1 MVAVFGD
8 QVVGIAF
15 VILCKLFHDCSYL
28 CRSHIRFPNQN
39 CFSECEPIT
48 LFGLSFEDPSRRM
61 LMCSKCVLNS
71 MNCKQY
77 IFIRILLKV
86 NNQSLDLIGIG
97 KQKRL
102 EISNIEIWNPRFAL
116 LFCTFSSNKQS
127 KKENEK
133 KKKETFSDSH
143 FSPNLGSILFEWS
156 QNFPKTKGP
165 NKENVLQNCF
175 PMINQS
181 NSNSNSDLDCT
192 VQGFREPLKKYPK
205 QENYKISYKPCTPEW

>member
-77 IFIRILLKV
+77 IFIRIPLKV

-133 KKKETFSDSH
+133 KKKRNLFRFSLFTKSGLYSVRVKPEFPKNKRTQQRKCIAKLFSD
-143 FSPNLGSILFEWS
+143 
-156 QNFPKTKGP
+156 
-165 NKENVLQNCF
+165 
-175 PMINQS
+175 
-181 NSNSNSDLDCT
+181 D
-192 VQGFREPLKKYPK
+192 
-205 QENYKISYKPCTPEW
+205 